1 MNIEREK
8 IANLY
13 KEFKIFINSSK
24 FQSDFNSFFNFL
36 SKTKK
41 ILCLLEEVVLIL
53 M

>member
-1 MNIEREK
+1 MNIEKK

-13 KEFKIFINSSK
+13 EEFKIFINSSK

-36 SKTKK
+36 VRLEK